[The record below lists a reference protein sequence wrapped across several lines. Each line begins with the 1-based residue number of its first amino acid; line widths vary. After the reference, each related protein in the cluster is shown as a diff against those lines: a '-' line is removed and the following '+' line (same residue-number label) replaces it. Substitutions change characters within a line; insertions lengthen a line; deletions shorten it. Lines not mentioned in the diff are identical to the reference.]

1 MRKFGVAALSMV
13 VAVGLLGRP
22 LAAARPDAQATVAV
36 KETTMQVRRAL
47 LKLPYYGVF
56 DFLAFGLDR
65 GTVTLMGYSYT
76 GLLKSEAED
85 VVKRVSG
92 VDEVANKIE
101 LLPTSQ
107 LDDQIR
113 WATFVK
119 IYTDDFL
126 SRYSPG
132 GPMSARYEVANMIRF
147 PGMQPFGTYPIHI
160 IVKNRQVTLV
170 GIVDNEGDKTL
181 AGFRARD
188 VSSTAG
194 VTNELMIGK

>member
-1 MRKFGVAALSMV
+1 MRKCA
-13 VAVGLLGRP
+13 VAVLSVAVAVAVLGRP
-22 LAAARPDAQATVAV
+22 VAAEQAAGQTSTGV
-36 KETTMQVRRAL
+36 KETTLQVRRAL
-47 LKLPYYGVF
+47 LKMPYYGVF

-65 GTVTLMGYSYT
+65 GTVTLMGYAYS

-85 VVKRVSG
+85 MVKRVSG

-101 LLPTSQ
+101 QLPTSQ
-107 LDDQIR
+107 IDDQIR

-170 GIVDNEGDKTL
+170 GLVDNEGDKTL
-181 AGFRARD
+181 AGFRARE
-188 VSSTAG
+188 VTSTAG
-194 VTNELMIGK
+194 VTNELVVSK

>member
-1 MRKFGVAALSMV
+1 
-13 VAVGLLGRP
+13 
-22 LAAARPDAQATVAV
+22 VAV

-56 DFLAFGLDR
+56 DFLAFGLEK
-65 GTVTLMGYSYT
+65 GTITLMGYAYH
-76 GLLKSEAED
+76 GDLKNEAED
-85 VVKRVSG
+85 MVKRVAG

-107 LDDQIR
+107 IDDEIR
-113 WATFVK
+113 WATFIR

-132 GPMSARYEVANMIRF
+132 GAMSARYEVLNMIRF

-170 GIVDNEGDKTL
+170 GVVNNEGDKTL
-181 AGFRARD
+181 AGFRARE
-188 VSSTAG
+188 VPSTAG
-194 VTNELMIGK
+194 VTNELMIAK